1 VRRACSRQRVSDSS
15 HRQVTHEESTMVDL
29 SFASATDLVR
39 MIKSRE
45 ISSLELLEHYFARID
60 RLNGPINAV
69 IAQDREAARQCAQA
83 ADAALARGEDCGPL
97 HGLPM
102 TVKESYDVAGFRTT
116 WGIPAMKDNVA
127 TRDALSIQRLKR
139 AGAVIFGKTNV
150 PLRLADFQSY
160 NDIYGTTN
168 NPWDTSRTPG
178 GSSGGSAAALAAG
191 LTGIE
196 TGSDIGGS
204 IRNPAHFCGVFG
216 HKPTWNLLPP
226 RGHAMPGVLS
236 PSDISVI
243 GPLARSARDLET
255 ALLLMAG
262 PDEIAARGLTL
273 SLPRLGKP
281 VSALRVALWP
291 DDQVCP
297 VSRAVRERVEA
308 VGAALANAGATV
320 DDAARP
326 DFSADASSAA
336 FQFLLQAT
344 MTARVP
350 DEDYAVL
357 KRQVAELAADDDS
370 FRANTLR
377 AQAASFRD
385 WNRHNEIRTHL
396 RWAWHAFFE
405 RFDVLLTPIMPTSA
419 FPHDHS
425 PFGQR
430 TVAVDGTA
438 RPYFEQVFWAGL
450 AGVSLLPA
458 TIVPTGP
465 DTAGL
470 PIGVQIIGPEYGDL
484 TTIAVAQLLE
494 QAGFAFQA
502 PPGY

>member
-1 VRRACSRQRVSDSS
+1 
-15 HRQVTHEESTMVDL
+15 
-29 SFASATDLVR
+29 
-39 MIKSRE
+39 
-45 ISSLELLEHYFARID
+45 
-60 RLNGPINAV
+60 
-69 IAQDREAARQCAQA
+69 
-83 ADAALARGEDCGPL
+83 
-97 HGLPM
+97 M

-127 TRDALSIQRLKR
+127 TSDALSIQRLKR

-150 PLRLADFQSY
+150 PIRLADFQSY

-168 NPWDTSRTPG
+168 NPWDKSRTPG

-236 PSDISVI
+236 PGDISVI

-255 ALLLMAG
+255 AVLVMAG
-262 PDEIAARGLTL
+262 PDEIASRGLTL

-281 VSALRVALWP
+281 VSALNVAVWS
-291 DDQVCP
+291 DDTVCP
-297 VSRAVRERVEA
+297 VSRAARERVETVA
-308 VGAALANAGATV
+308 AALRDAGADV
-320 DDAARP
+320 DESARP
-326 DFSADASSAA
+326 DFLAAESNAA
-336 FQFLLQAT
+336 FQFLLQAA
-344 MTARVP
+344 MTARIP
-350 DEDYAVL
+350 DEDYAAL
-357 KRQVAELAADDDS
+357 QKQVAELDSDDDS
-370 FRANTLR
+370 FRARTLR

-385 WNRHNEIRTHL
+385 WYSRNEIRTHL
-396 RWAWHAFFE
+396 RWAWHAFFQ

-419 FPHDHS
+419 FPHDHG
-425 PFGQR
+425 PFGAR
-430 TVAVDGTA
+430 TVDVDGVK

-465 DTAGL
+465 DANGL
-470 PIGVQIIGPEYGDL
+470 PIGVQIVGPEYGDL
-484 TTIAVAQLLE
+484 ITIAVAQLLE
-494 QAGFAFQA
+494 QAGFAFKP

>member
-1 VRRACSRQRVSDSS
+1 
-15 HRQVTHEESTMVDL
+15 MPDL
-29 SFASATDLVR
+29 SFASANDLVR
-39 MIKSRE
+39 LIKRRE
-45 ISSLELLEHYFARID
+45 ISSVELLEHYFARID
-60 RLNGPINAV
+60 RLNAPINAV
-69 IAQDREAARQCAQA
+69 IAEDRQAARARA
-83 ADAALARGEDCGPL
+83 RDADAALARGEDWGPL

-102 TVKESYDVAGFRTT
+102 TVKESYDVAGYRTT

-127 TRDALSIQRLKR
+127 RSDALAIQRLKH

-168 NPWDTSRTPG
+168 NPWQTGRTPG

-191 LTGIE
+191 LVGLE

-226 RGHAMPGVLS
+226 RGHAMPGVLA

-255 ALLLMAG
+255 AVLVMAG
-262 PDEIAARGLTL
+262 PDEIASHGLTL
-273 SLPRLGKP
+273 TLPRLAKP
-281 VSALRVALWP
+281 VSALNVAVWS
-291 DDQVCP
+291 DDPVCP
-297 VSRAVRERVEA
+297 VSRAVRERVETA
-308 VGAALANAGATV
+308 AAALSAAGANV
-320 DDAARP
+320 DAEARP
-326 DFSADASSAA
+326 DFTAAASHET

-344 MTARVP
+344 MTARIA
-350 DEDYAVL
+350 DDDYAAL
-357 KRQVAELAADDDS
+357 QRQVAELDSDDTS
-370 FRANTLR
+370 FRARTLR
-377 AQAASFRD
+377 AQAASFRE
-385 WNRHNEIRTHL
+385 WYRHNEIRTHL

-419 FPHDHS
+419 FPHDHG
-425 PFGQR
+425 PFGAR
-430 TVAVDGTA
+430 TVDVDGVE

-465 DTAGL
+465 DANGL
-470 PIGVQIIGPEYGDL
+470 PIGIQIVGPEYGDL
-484 TTIAVAQLLE
+484 TTIAVAELLE
-494 QAGFAFQA
+494 QAGFAFKA